1 MKKKV
6 LQEFVNR
13 SEKDTLE
20 LFFGRGSR
28 IEVKNVFPL
37 TQLKT
42 EQVEVFVHITDP
54 EVTVTYWPQ
63 NIEWLIESAW
73 EFVHGKN
80 TKCVIQASYDIIL

>member
-6 LQEFVNR
+6 LQEYVNR
-13 SEKDTLE
+13 SEKTTLE
-20 LFFGRGSR
+20 LFFGEGSR
-28 IEVKNVFPL
+28 IEVKNVFHL
-37 TQLKT
+37 SHLRT

-63 NIEWLIESAW
+63 NIEWIMENAW

-80 TKCVIQASYDIIL
+80 TRCVVQASYDII

>member
-6 LQEFVNR
+6 LQEYVNR
-13 SEKDTLE
+13 SEKTTLE
-20 LFFGRGSR
+20 LFFGEGSR
-28 IEVKNVFPL
+28 IEVKKVFNL
-37 TQLKT
+37 SHLRT

-63 NIEWLIESAW
+63 NIEWIMENAW

-80 TKCVIQASYDIIL
+80 TRCVVQASYDII